1 MAILSPICPTSVKK
15 IMRNNLAKISLKVM
29 RSFGKSRP
37 ASQPIESKGDTC
49 TKDDYTRT
57 EETDCIAKGG
67 DNHARSEWS
76 GRTGPLQVPKGCER
90 QRLALYPGG
99 NRQGQ

>member
-1 MAILSPICPTSVKK
+1 MWILSPICPTSVKK

-37 ASQPIESKGDTC
+37 ASQPIESKDDTC
-49 TKDDYTRT
+49 TNDDYTRT
-57 EETDCIAKGG
+57 EETGCIANGG
-67 DNHARSEWS
+67 DNHAHSEWS
-76 GRTGPLQVPKGCER
+76 GRTALCRYPKGCER
-90 QRLALYPGG
+90 QRLALYHGG